1 LTTVTKSCKFP
12 PMNMKKRYLVD
23 DILPDLDEKMVFVG
37 GARQVGKTSMAK
49 YIAENHFKSSD
60 YLNWDV
66 REDRRN
72 IIQSRFKGDAR
83 LILFD
88 EIHKYKDWKNYLKGQ
103 FDKHRGDFK
112 ILVTGS
118 ARLDVYRR
126 GGDSLMGRYFYYRL
140 HPFSLAES
148 LGKRNRLKPLDEI
161 GIADAAPQTSE
172 ALASLIRFGGFPE
185 PFLKQS
191 ERDLRRWHSQRLE
204 RLVKEDIRDLEN
216 IRDLS
221 ALHILVDLLP
231 AKVGSLLSLNSLR
244 EDLAVAHKT
253 VSNWMDVLERFY
265 YHFRIYPFAH
275 SRIKSLKRE
284 PKLYLWDWSEITAN
298 PAAKLENVVASHL
311 LKLCHGLN
319 DVEGHKT
326 DLWFLRDID
335 GREVDFLVTDG
346 QKPWFAVEVKS
357 SAKDI
362 SKSLAYYGHKLDI
375 PFLYQVVDER
385 NIDIR
390 KDRIRMLSME
400 KFLASLV

>member
-1 LTTVTKSCKFP
+1 
-12 PMNMKKRYLVD
+12 MNVKKRYLVD
-23 DILPDLDEKMVFVG
+23 DILPDLDEKMVFIG

-49 YIAENHFKSSD
+49 YIAENHYKSSD

-72 IIQSRFKGDAR
+72 IIQSIFKGDAQ

-148 LGKRNRLKPLDEI
+148 LGKRNPLKPLDEI
-161 GIADAAPQTSE
+161 GIADATPETSA
-172 ALASLIRFGGFPE
+172 ALASLIKFGGFPE

-191 ERDLRRWHSQRLE
+191 ERDLRRWHAQRLE

-221 ALHILVDLLP
+221 SLQLLVDLLP
-231 AKVGSLLSLNSLR
+231 TRVGSLLSLNSLR

-253 VSNWMDVLERFY
+253 VANWMDILERFY
-265 YHFRIYPFAH
+265 YHFRIYPFTH
-275 SRIKSLKRE
+275 NKIKSLKKE
-284 PKLYLWDWSEITAN
+284 PKLYLWDWSEITGN
-298 PAAKLENVVASHL
+298 HGAKLENCVASHL
-311 LKLCHGLN
+311 LKLCHYLN
-319 DVEGHKT
+319 DVDGYKT
-326 DLWFLRDID
+326 ELFFLRDVD

-346 QKPWFAVEVKS
+346 GKPWFAVEVKS
-357 SAKDI
+357 SAKDV
-362 SKSLAYYGHKLDI
+362 SKSLTYYGHKLDV

-390 KDRIRMLSME
+390 KDKIRILSME
-400 KFLASLV
+400 KFLLSLV